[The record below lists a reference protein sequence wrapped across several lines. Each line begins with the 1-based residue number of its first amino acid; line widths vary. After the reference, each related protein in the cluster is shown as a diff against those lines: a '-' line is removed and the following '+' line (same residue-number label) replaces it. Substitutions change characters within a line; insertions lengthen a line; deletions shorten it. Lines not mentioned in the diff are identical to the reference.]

1 MSKAILYSTRAI
13 AGREGDNI
21 CRHFSI
27 LDQYDSI
34 DYLTAAK
41 TDAAKRLIESRSGF
55 KINRHINTFTEWHN
69 RSGKLLSDWYSVYC
83 TLDVRCLQEYDSL
96 HLIGGLDFHNSNLG
110 RSLSRR
116 GVFPRD
122 RAQMKFQSTAAHL
135 VNILALV
142 KAHRDF
148 GIPLHEIAFDPN
160 EMSCDLFHSDVAVRD
175 NYHLYH
181 GYDVPAFRMKRL
193 DSLQHHFSKDAVTL
207 EESEKVFD
215 FTFGYFI
222 LDDSGRQ
229 HYPAQINEVA
239 SQFARKNLYCKNE
252 YTGENT
258 IIAGDAY
265 LEKVKQSR
273 YTYMLP
279 SYNKHCFSI
288 YRFVESIKHD
298 CLPLIH
304 RDCNIEDVS
313 MSFGV
318 DLSVLVR
325 SDAFAESDRLEL
337 LDVLKQKM
345 LVVEKNFR

>member
-1 MSKAILYSTRAI
+1 MNKAIFYSTRAI

-21 CRHFSI
+21 CRHFSL
-27 LDQYDSI
+27 LDQYQSI

-41 TDAAKRLIESRSGF
+41 TDAAKRLIESRSRI

-69 RSGKLLSDWYSVYC
+69 THGKLLCDWYDVYC
-83 TLDVRCLQEYDSL
+83 ALDVRCLQDYDAL

-110 RSLSRR
+110 RSLRRR
-116 GVFPRD
+116 GVFPHD

-135 VNILALV
+135 VNILALL
-142 KAHRDF
+142 KAHREY
-148 GIPLHEIAFDPN
+148 GIPFHEVAFDPN
-160 EMSCDLFHSDVAVRD
+160 EMSCDLFHKDVTVRE

-181 GYDVPAFRMKRL
+181 GYDVPAFRIKRL
-193 DSLQHHFSKDAVTL
+193 DSLQYHFNKQALVL
-207 EESEKVFD
+207 EETEKVFD

-222 LDDSGRQ
+222 LDDSGRG
-229 HYPAQINEVA
+229 HYPAQINEIA
-239 SQFARKNLYCKNE
+239 SQFQRKNVYCKNE
-252 YTGENT
+252 YTGENS

-288 YRFVESIKHD
+288 YRFVESIKND

-304 RDCNIEDVS
+304 PDCNIEDVS
-313 MSFGV
+313 KSFDV

-325 SDAFAESDRLEL
+325 SIAFHESARLEL
-337 LDVLKQKM
+337 LDMLKQKM

>member
-1 MSKAILYSTRAI
+1 MGKTIFYSTRAV
-13 AGREGDNI
+13 AGREGPNI

-27 LDQYDSI
+27 LDQYSSI

-41 TDAAKRLIESRSGF
+41 TDAAKRLIESRSGI
-55 KINRHINTFTEWHN
+55 KINKQINTFVEWHN
-69 RSGKLLSDWYSVYC
+69 NTGKLLNDWYAVYNA
-83 TLDVRCLQEYDSL
+83 LDVSCLRDYDAL

-122 RAQMKFQSTAAHL
+122 RGQMKFQSTAAHL
-135 VNILALV
+135 VNILALL
-142 KAHRDF
+142 KAHREF
-148 GIPLHEIAFDPN
+148 CIPLHELAFDPN
-160 EMSCDLFHSDVAVRD
+160 EMSCDLFHPDVAVRD

-193 DSLQHHFSKDAVTL
+193 DSLQHHFRKDAVIL
-207 EESEKVFD
+207 EDVEKVFD

-229 HYPAQINEVA
+229 HYPAHINEIA
-239 SQFARKNLYCKNE
+239 AQFSRKNVYCKNE
-252 YTGENT
+252 YTGENS
-258 IIAGDAY
+258 IVPGDIY

-304 RDCNIEDVS
+304 PDCNIEDVS
-313 MSFGV
+313 KSFDV
-318 DLSVLVR
+318 DLSVLIR
-325 SDAFAESDRLEL
+325 SDAFAESDRIEILNMM
-337 LDVLKQKM
+337 KQKM
-345 LVVEKNFR
+345 LVVQKNFC